1 MARVRKSGSADGR
14 TVRCS
19 IVLGADDHRRL
30 RALAVARDTT
40 IQDCV
45 LAALLP
51 TLAGVR
57 VPWTVG
63 PDRPAEPE
71 PNRAVG

>member
-1 MARVRKSGSADGR
+1 MARVRKGGSGDGR
-14 TVRCS
+14 TVRLS
-19 IVLGADDHRRL
+19 VVLAAEDHKRL

-63 PDRPAEPE
+63 PDRPEQPE
-71 PNRAVG
+71 PTRAAG